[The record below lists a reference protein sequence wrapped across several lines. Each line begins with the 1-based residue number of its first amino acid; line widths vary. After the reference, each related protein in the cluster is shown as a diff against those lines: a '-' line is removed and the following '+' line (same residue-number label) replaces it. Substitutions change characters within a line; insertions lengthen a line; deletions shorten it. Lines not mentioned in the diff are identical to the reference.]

1 MGRFIITE
9 EEKSY
14 IQSLYNLSEQTQNH
28 TVKEIQEL
36 LHKYGYGEECGPAD
50 GRYGP
55 KTANALS
62 LYLADKKAGTLRKP
76 QQSTTNTDD
85 QSNTASDS
93 AEATTPEDKAVER
106 VEQQLANSDANTV
119 EDQIKQLEAASGAQ
133 PTKDQCVRLIAAASV
148 GIKKG
153 VQLKQD
159 QLNTLGQCYNSYNF
173 VGGGS
178 GKVKRHYKLKGKGN

>member
-14 IQSLYNLSEQTQNH
+14 IQSLYNLNEQEEVQNY
-28 TVKEIQEL
+28 TVKQLQEL
-36 LHKYGYGEECGPAD
+36 LHSRGYGDLVGKVD
-50 GRYGP
+50 GLYGP
-55 KTANALS
+55 KTLNALKT
-62 LYLADKKAGTLRKP
+62 YMADKKAGTLR
-76 QQSTTNTDD
+76 QASGQE
-85 QSNTASDS
+85 TASS
-93 AEATTPEDKAVER
+93 EATTPEDKEVER
-106 VEQQLANSDANTV
+106 VEQELANSDANTV

-133 PTKDQCVRLIAAASV
+133 PTKEQCVRLIAAASV

>member
-14 IQSLYNLSEQTQNH
+14 IQSLYNLNEQTNNYTLKQ
-28 TVKEIQEL
+28 VQAL
-36 LHKYGYGEECGPAD
+36 LKQKGYDLGTSGTNRDGVDGQYGV
-50 GRYGP
+50 
-55 KTANALS
+55 KTATAL
-62 LYLADKKAGTLRKP
+62 LDFLNK
-76 QQSTTNTDD
+76 QNNQSTNSDD

-178 GKVKRHYKLKGKGN
+178 GKVKRHYKIKGKGN